1 MNALVSIITPTYNS
15 AKFIAE
21 TIQSVQNQTY
31 QNWEMIIVDDGSSDE
46 TVTLVLK
53 IITNDSRIKLIPLH
67 KNYGSGFARDKALEN
82 ANGNYIAFLDS
93 DDLWK
98 PNKLEK
104 QLQFMKE
111 FKLPLTFSFYELID
125 EQSVPL
131 NILITTPNEID
142 YNQLYYCNWVG
153 NLTGI
158 YSVDFFGKVPISFVK
173 KRQDWILWLTLVKKT
188 GKIVPI
194 PENLASY
201 RIRKDSIS
209 SSKWKLI
216 KYNFMV
222 YKNYHKQNIFKSFID
237 LALFFFNQLIV
248 KPKYKIKK

>member
-1 MNALVSIITPTYNS
+1 MNALVSIITPSFNS

-46 TVTLVLK
+46 TVTIIKK
-53 IITNDSRIKLIPLH
+53 IVINESRIKLIELD
-67 KNYGSGFARDKALEN
+67 KNNGSGFARDKALEH

-125 EQSVPL
+125 EESLPL
-131 NILITTPNEID
+131 NKVITTPNNIT
-142 YNQLYYCNWVG
+142 YNKLYYCNWVG

-173 KRQDWILWLTLVKKT
+173 KRQDWMLWLTLVKKT
-188 GKIVPI
+188 GKIIPM

-209 SSKWKLI
+209 ASKWRLI

-222 YKNYHKQNIFKSFID
+222 YKNYHKQNTFKAFID
-237 LALFFFNQLIV
+237 LLHFFFNQLIV
-248 KPKYKIKK
+248 KPKYKI